1 MTIGHPD
8 FLAAVSPAPPQFIT
22 ALGPFGPGGAWGGG
36 PFNVQ
41 VPSGGSYHIAIFPN
55 LNTAFMCTDVT
66 ISHLDSRG
74 VPTHQDFF
82 GGVLAGNGLPG
93 LQGNCNAV
101 ILRGNIYGSTLQISG
116 TAAASAFLNAVI
128 PGHAFVATGLTV
140 NVYTT
145 PFALADPQPHVAA
158 AAADVNSFLTVT
170 PQGLLAV
177 MNSPVVTHATS
188 SAFVPVLAYAGPAT
202 LEIEQE
208 GVTTGGNVLLN
219 INGYAVAG
227 GSANIINPRRYKP
240 IPPNQNLTFQLQLQ
254 PLLHVYSLTNNDGA
268 LDATVLMSL
277 TAAKAA

>member
-8 FLAAVSPAPPQFIT
+8 FLAAVSPAPPQFIQ
-22 ALGPFGPGGAWGGG
+22 ALGPFGAGGNWG
-36 PFNVQ
+36 PVNVQ
-41 VPSGGSYHIAIFPN
+41 VPSGGSYHLAIFPTDTN
-55 LNTAFMCTDVT
+55 KFVCTDVV

-74 VPTHQDFF
+74 IPTWQDFF

-93 LQGNCNAV
+93 LQGNCNAAV
-101 ILRGNIYGSTLQISG
+101 VRGNIYGSTLQISG

-128 PGHAFVATGLTV
+128 PGHAFVATGLNV

-158 AAADVNSFLTVT
+158 AAANINSFLSDT

-177 MNSPVVTHATS
+177 INAAVITHATS
-188 SAFVPVLAYAGPAT
+188 SPFVPLLAYAGPAT

-208 GVTTGGNVLLN
+208 GVNTGGNVLLN
-219 INGYAVAG
+219 LNGYTVSG
-227 GSANIINPRRYKP
+227 GSANVINPRRYKP
-240 IPPNQNLTFQLQLQ
+240 LPPNQNLTFPLQLQ
-254 PLLHVYSLTNNDGA
+254 PMLHVYSVTNNDGA
-268 LDATVLMSL
+268 QDATVLMSL